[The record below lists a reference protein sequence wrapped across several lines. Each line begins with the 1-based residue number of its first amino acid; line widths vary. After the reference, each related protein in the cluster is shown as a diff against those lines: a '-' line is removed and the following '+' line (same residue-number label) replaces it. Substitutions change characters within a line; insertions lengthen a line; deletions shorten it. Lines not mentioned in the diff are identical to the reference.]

1 MPPGLLLY
9 GAPGT
14 GKTLLAEAVSSYTG
28 LNFIPV
34 RGPELLSKYIGASEA
49 NVRSLFERAQAA
61 RPCII
66 FFDEFESLAP
76 QRGHDSTGVTDRV
89 VNQLLTQ
96 LDGVEGLDG
105 VWVVAA
111 SSRPDLID
119 PALLRPGR
127 LDRSVHCPMPEIR
140 DRVEI
145 LEVLLRGV
153 DLEKDVDLE
162 CIAENCLGMTGADLR
177 GLVYTATLSAR
188 QRDGVTVRVSQAD
201 MIQAAASTNPSVTKD
216 EVDKYDNI
224 YSRFQNGKPSHRN
237 TEQRATL
244 A

>member
-1 MPPGLLLY
+1 MTPYLDIL
-9 GAPGT
+9 
-14 GKTLLAEAVSSYTG
+14 
-28 LNFIPV
+28 LNFLWKF
-34 RGPELLSKYIGASEA
+34 ESTSTLSLSY
-49 NVRSLFERAQAA
+49 SLYWGL
-61 RPCII
+61 CII

-89 VNQLLTQ
+89 VNQMLTQ
-96 LDGVEGLDG
+96 LDGVEVEGLDG
-105 VWVVAA
+105 VWVIAA

-127 LDRSVHCPMPEIR
+127 LDRSVHCPMPEVK
-140 DRVEI
+140 DRSEI

-153 DLEKDVDLE
+153 DLEDDVDLE
-162 CIAENCLGMTGADLR
+162 KVAENCQGMTGADLR

-188 QRDGVTVRVSQAD
+188 KRGGEAVKVCQDD
-201 MIQAAASTNPSVTKD
+201 MIQAVASTSPSVTRE
-216 EVDKYDNI
+216 EVIKYDKI
-224 YSRFQNGKPSHRN
+224 YSRLQSGKLSPNN